1 MKGEVEIQRIWVII
15 ISIAF
20 FTGIG
25 MISATVSQNEFYSLL
40 FWYSLSFLSFIG
52 IYYYAENIPALA
64 LITIAI
70 SARMLTFLSPPQ
82 LSDDYNRFYWDAKV
96 SELGISPYSLTPEE
110 YSSLDSTS
118 LTIELK
124 ESLNSPNYYSV
135 YPPGLQYI
143 YSTALYFSDGSIS
156 SFANQVRMLYLI
168 VEILIILLFIR
179 ATKSKNWVIYALNP
193 LVIIELTGNL
203 HAEVFVVLGLVL
215 ILTQKTWS
223 QILGWAVAIGSKIS
237 PIIWLPLWG
246 LQIRRNLPWINV
258 FAITGLLGLLF
269 WPLMK
274 HPDLLLNFY
283 QSLRLYF
290 QTFEFNG
297 SIYVLSRELAMLYF
311 GYNPIAI
318 IGPSLQIV
326 LILIILSISWSYRK
340 IQYKLLA
347 NPMYYIFLMYLLFAT
362 TVHPWYIVPLVALV
376 SLQWKWSG
384 IIWSYTIIFS
394 YIYYSEATEW
404 EKTIFHS
411 IQYLA
416 LMTGLFIDIGQKK
429 ARKKL
434 PGFKF

>member
-1 MKGEVEIQRIWVII
+1 
-15 ISIAF
+15 
-20 FTGIG
+20 
-25 MISATVSQNEFYSLL
+25 
-40 FWYSLSFLSFIG
+40 
-52 IYYYAENIPALA
+52 
-64 LITIAI
+64 
-70 SARMLTFLSPPQ
+70 
-82 LSDDYNRFYWDAKV
+82 
-96 SELGISPYSLTPEE
+96 
-110 YSSLDSTS
+110 
-118 LTIELK
+118 
-124 ESLNSPNYYSV
+124 
-135 YPPGLQYI
+135 
-143 YSTALYFSDGSIS
+143 
-156 SFANQVRMLYLI
+156 
-168 VEILIILLFIR
+168 
-179 ATKSKNWVIYALNP
+179 
-193 LVIIELTGNL
+193 L